1 MKPTERRSFIKK
13 LAIGTS
19 AAVIGAKV
27 QAQDITPSEMEGPY
41 YPITPLDDKDADLTR
56 VKGKSGVAKGEIIEV
71 FGQVLDQNL
80 NPIEGVTVDLWQ
92 ANTYGKYH
100 HPHDPNPKPIDEN
113 FQPWAILKSGSK
125 GDYKIKTIMPGLYP
139 IEGTDMI
146 RTAHIHF
153 KISKNGYKSLL
164 TQMYFPNHPA
174 NADDP
179 LILERTEKETALM
192 TAKKLKDSPEGIPQY
207 QFNFIIQKI

>member
-1 MKPTERRSFIKK
+1 
-13 LAIGTS
+13 
-19 AAVIGAKV
+19 
-27 QAQDITPSEMEGPY
+27 
-41 YPITPLDDKDADLTR
+41 
-56 VKGKSGVAKGEIIEV
+56 
-71 FGQVLDQNL
+71 
-80 NPIEGVTVDLWQ
+80 
-92 ANTYGKYH
+92 
-100 HPHDPNPKPIDEN
+100 
-113 FQPWAILKSGSK
+113 
-125 GDYKIKTIMPGLYP
+125 MPGLYP